1 MKIKEVKFI
10 KSIFIDDDKI
20 IMDEHKEVIFIWR
33 SNVGKSS
40 IMNAL
45 FNKKDLVKT
54 SGRPWKTKTA
64 NLFLMNNKYY
74 FTDLPGYWF
83 AKLWKDF
90 LEKLDAL
97 ISWYLEA
104 RREYIKKV
112 VILIDTKIGLQQKDI
127 DMFLYVQ
134 KLGLPIS
141 IVLSKTDRLSKSEV
155 LKAKFHTEKELF
167 GQQVFA
173 VSSHKRVWVSEL
185 FNDLTDALEGK

>member
-1 MKIKEVKFI
+1 MKIKELKFI
-10 KSIFIDDDKI
+10 KSVFIDDDKI
-20 IMDEHKEVIFIWR
+20 VMDEHKEIVFIWR

-74 FTDLPGYWF
+74 FTDLPGYGF
-83 AKLWKDF
+83 AKLGKDF

-104 RREYIKKV
+104 RREYIKMV
-112 VILIDTKIGLQQKDI
+112 VILIDTKIWLQQKDK
-127 DMFLYVQ
+127 DMFLYAQ

-185 FNDLTDALEGK
+185 FNNLTDALEGK